1 MSQRPK
7 EIDVAK
13 IRRIFT
19 VVNRFMLGMWH
30 LRLGWLVN
38 VWPSVGGR
46 IMVITHTG
54 RTTGIRRETPVN
66 YAVIDGDVWCT
77 TMPEAA
83 WYKNLVVNPEIEVWL
98 PRGRWRA
105 TAQDVPVGADSVPML
120 RQVLIASGFAAP
132 AFGGIHP
139 RKATDAELL
148 GACAGYHLFRIHR
161 TGRIAGRGTS
171 AAS

>member
-1 MSQRPK
+1 
-7 EIDVAK
+7 
-13 IRRIFT
+13 
-19 VVNRFMLGMWH
+19 
-30 LRLGWLVN
+30 
-38 VWPSVGGR
+38 
-46 IMVITHTG
+46 
-54 RTTGIRRETPVN
+54 
-66 YAVIDGDVWCT
+66 
-77 TMPEAA
+77 
-83 WYKNLVVNPEIEVWL
+83 
-98 PRGRWRA
+98 
-105 TAQDVPVGADSVPML
+105 ML